1 MPVNQF
7 TDIYMILFLSAVLF
21 TAVLTDVRSQ
31 KIPNWL
37 IFPAAFCVLAYHCAT
52 AGISGFLF
60 SLGGM
65 AAGTALLIIPY
76 LLGGMGAGDAKL
88 LGVVGGALGT
98 KGVFYTF
105 ILSAIVGGIYAVFL
119 TLIYRKQFKGFY
131 KEQFTTLVTFLL
143 TRKYTPEPAKKNET
157 RPKLCYG
164 LAVALGTSIY
174 LILIMTKP
182 GFFIL

>member
-7 TDIYMILFLSAVLF
+7 TDIYMILFLTIVLF

-52 AGISGFLF
+52 AGISGFIF

-65 AAGTALLIIPY
+65 AAGTALLILPY
-76 LLGGMGAGDAKL
+76 LHGGMGAGDAKL
-88 LGVVGGALGT
+88 LGVVGGVLGA

-105 ILSAIVGGIYAVFL
+105 LLSAIIGGLYAVFL
-119 TLIYRKQFKGFY
+119 TLIYRKQFRGFY
-131 KEQFTTLVTFLL
+131 KNQVTTLVNFFLM
-143 TRKYTPEPAKKNET
+143 RKYTPEPASKNET

-174 LILIMTKP
+174 LILTMTKP